1 MHFQI
6 SLSLWQLQVIRDL
19 LCVRDIAEK
28 SLNKLL
34 LLVILKSSHRS
45 GCSVEKCVLKNFANF
60 TRKQLCWSLVSIK
73 LEGLQL
79 YLLKRDSNAGVF
91 EWNLWNFWKHL
102 FWRAYSSVKSFKAFL
117 KFCKKVLSKIFEIVL
132 NTPLSF

>member
-1 MHFQI
+1 MQFQI
-6 SLSLWQLQVIRDL
+6 SLSLWQLQVIRHL

-28 SLNKLL
+28 SLNRLL
-34 LLVILKSSHRS
+34 LLVILKSSHRR
-45 GCSVEKCVLKNFANF
+45 GCPVEKCVLKNFANF
-60 TRKQLCWSLVSIK
+60 TRKQLCWSPVSIK

-79 YLLKRDSNAGVF
+79 YLLKRDSNAGVV

-102 FWRAYSSVKSFKAFL
+102 FWRASVKS
-117 KFCKKVLSKIFEIVL
+117 FCKKVLSKIFEMVL